1 MREILNNV
9 ILEFFLKNPI
19 YWLIIIG
26 GILSTIFYR
35 RFRGFMGEFWVK
47 QELFKLPKDEYIVL
61 NDIMLEVDNQTY
73 QIDHIV
79 LSNYGIFVIEM
90 KNFLG
95 LIIGEEHKS
104 KWIQITKKNKTYFKN
119 PIHQNYGHIKA
130 LEKILNLDYRSF
142 ISIVCVSN
150 QATLKVNSNSY
161 VIQLDHLNNI
171 IKKHKNI
178 VLDVDIEQLKEKI
191 KCYNIKDKLKRKE
204 HIIKIK
210 NKLKDQEEKV
220 KKYICP
226 KCGSNLIEKNGR
238 YGKFIGCSNFP
249 KCKYTKNI

>member
-9 ILEFFLKNPI
+9 ILEFFLKNPL
-19 YWLIIIG
+19 YWIII
-26 GILSTIFYR
+26 ILVVLSVIFYR

-47 QELFKLPKDEYIVL
+47 RELFKLPKEEYIVL

-90 KNFLG
+90 KNFFG
-95 LIIGEEHKS
+95 LIIGEEHKN

-130 LEKILNLDYRSF
+130 LEAVLNLDYRNF
-142 ISIVCVSN
+142 ISIVCISN

-161 VIQLDHLNNI
+161 VIQVDHLNNI

-191 KCYNIKDKLKRKE
+191 ECYNIKDKLKRKE
-204 HIIKIK
+204 HIVKIK
-210 NKLKDQEEKV
+210 NRLKDQEEKV
-220 KKYICP
+220 KKFICP